1 MSKRSADAAGV
12 PDAKTHKSEAPQE
25 SRVAPDGLEFEDDF
39 EDEFES
45 EGEVE
50 EYNSDDDDDVMVAGA
65 DGLPDADDDT
75 PAKKEGDEMEVDN
88 QVFIPSRHK
97 LGKDEILEPDPSVY
111 HMLHTLN
118 VNWPCLSFDIIPDDL
133 GDERRTYPA
142 SVYLVTGTQASKPK
156 ENEIMVL
163 KLSGLN
169 KMKGGARD
177 DDEEEEDDDDDSD
190 TEDDPILESR
200 SLPTNSVTNRIRM
213 NPNAKQTGEYL
224 AASMAENGDAYIW
237 DLTPHYRSF
246 DSPGTTINKAQKLPK
261 ATIKSHRGVEGY
273 GLDWSP
279 LIQSGALLTGDNSG
293 KIYLTTRSQS
303 GGWKTDENAF
313 KGHTGS
319 IEEIQWS
326 PTEQFVFASGSSD
339 GTVKIWDTRSKKRKA
354 QLSVDVSSS
363 DINVMSWNKRVDFLL
378 ATGADDGV
386 WGVWDLRKVA
396 ELGSNPSANVTPIA
410 SFNFHKEPITSI
422 EFHPTEDSVVQVCSA
437 DNTITLWDLSV
448 ELDDEESKDTGGVED
463 IPPQLLF
470 CHYMKDVK
478 EAHWQKQMPGVVV
491 ATGGDGFGVW
501 KSISV

>member
-1 MSKRSADAAGV
+1 MSKRSADAHGI
-12 PDAKTHKSEAPQE
+12 PDSKTRKSEAPQE
-25 SRVAPDGLEFEDDF
+25 SRVAPDGLQYEDEF
-39 EDEFES
+39 EDEFETEDEAEDYKS
-45 EGEVE
+45 EDDEVL
-50 EYNSDDDDDVMVAGA
+50 VAGA

-75 PAKKEGDEMEVDN
+75 PAKREDEMDVDGAEKN

-97 LGKDEILEPDPSVY
+97 LGKDEILEPDPSAY

-142 SVYLVTGTQASKPK
+142 SVYLVTGTQAAKARD
-156 ENEIMVL
+156 NEIMLL

-169 KMKGGARD
+169 KMRGGARD
-177 DDEEEEDDDDDSD
+177 SDDDSEDEDDSD

-200 SLPTNSVTNRIRM
+200 SLPTTSVTNRIRV
-213 NPNAKQTGEYL
+213 NPLAKQTGEYL

-246 DSPGTTINKAQKLPK
+246 DSPGATVTKAQKLPK

-293 KIYLTTRSQS
+293 KIFLTTRAQS

-319 IEEIQWS
+319 VEEIQWS

-363 DINVMSWNKRVDFLL
+363 DINVMSWNKRVEFLL

-396 ELGSNPSANVTPIA
+396 E
-410 SFNFHKEPITSI
+410 
-422 EFHPTEDSVVQVCSA
+422 
-437 DNTITLWDLSV
+437 
-448 ELDDEESKDTGGVED
+448 
-463 IPPQLLF
+463 
-470 CHYMKDVK
+470 
-478 EAHWQKQMPGVVV
+478 
-491 ATGGDGFGVW
+491 
-501 KSISV
+501 